1 MAIMGI
7 GKILQILG
15 MVQVGHALY
24 IGLSQDNA
32 MNKEMLLLGIGIV
45 IFVLGRFLERRTL

>member
-1 MAIMGI
+1 MLI

-15 MVQVGHALY
+15 MVELGHALY
-24 IGLSQDNA
+24 VGLSQDNA

-45 IFVLGRFLERRTL
+45 IFILGRFLEKRAA